1 MTDTGNTWYARS
13 YQDKLSE
20 NIIYFSAEYGL
31 HEVLPIYSGGLGVLS
46 GDHCK
51 TASDLGLPFTAIGL
65 FYKQGYFN
73 QRINRD
79 GWQETAFTAL
89 DISHLPIRM
98 VLDTE
103 EKPLVIYIDLPGRR
117 VYAKIWQVCIGRIN
131 LYLLDTDIPQN
142 NQYDRGLTARLY
154 GGDRETRIQQE
165 ILLGIGG
172 VKALDALGIKGT
184 VYHERRAPAFIVLE
198 LCRELI
204 NSNNMSFNE
213 ARKLLHHLRL
223 YYSYTCA
230 CRQ

>member
-1 MTDTGNTWYARS
+1 MKLRRILSDQTFMAQYRDVVKRFDQYMTDTGDTWYARS

-103 EKPLVIYIDLPGRR
+103 EKPIVIYIDLPGRR

-131 LYLLDTDIPQN
+131 LYLLDTDIPK
-142 NQYDRGLTARLY
+142 TISMT
-154 GGDRETRIQQE
+154 E
-165 ILLGIGG
+165 
-172 VKALDALGIKGT
+172 V
-184 VYHERRAPAFIVLE
+184 
-198 LCRELI
+198 
-204 NSNNMSFNE
+204 
-213 ARKLLHHLRL
+213 
-223 YYSYTCA
+223 
-230 CRQ
+230 